1 MVSITSAKIIELQA
15 GKKIELPPDFI
26 EALSTEEAEHAL
38 AIFSPSSR
46 MIRIIPTKSEEVYKV
61 SIEIGELTPDFLQ
74 KMGSIFMKHRLKTAY
89 STGICYHADIC
100 VYEGYIAGSELKNI
114 SIDILKEE
122 LGDIEGVTNVT
133 VEVLVLPKV

>member
-1 MVSITSAKIIELQA
+1 MVAITSGKIIELQA

-89 STGICYHADIC
+89 STGICYYTDIC
-100 VYEGYIAGSELKNI
+100 VYEGYIAGSELKDV
-114 SIDILKEE
+114 SIDTLKVE
-122 LGDIEGVTNVT
+122 LGEIEGVTNVT
-133 VEVLVLPKV
+133 VEAFVLPKK